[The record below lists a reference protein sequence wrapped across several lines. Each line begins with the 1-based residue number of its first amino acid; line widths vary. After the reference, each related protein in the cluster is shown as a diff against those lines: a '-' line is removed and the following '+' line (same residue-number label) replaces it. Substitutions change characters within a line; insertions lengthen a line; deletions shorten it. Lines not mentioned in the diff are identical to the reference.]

1 MKDWY
6 VDADKNGDVV
16 IVAPE
21 AECWEL
27 INPIKSH
34 WDPITEKAAGQA
46 VGHARF
52 QTRTFDSE

>member
-27 INPIKSH
+27 INFVKSH
-34 WDPITEKAAGQA
+34 WDPITEKAVPDKQ
-46 VGHARF
+46 
-52 QTRTFDSE
+52 